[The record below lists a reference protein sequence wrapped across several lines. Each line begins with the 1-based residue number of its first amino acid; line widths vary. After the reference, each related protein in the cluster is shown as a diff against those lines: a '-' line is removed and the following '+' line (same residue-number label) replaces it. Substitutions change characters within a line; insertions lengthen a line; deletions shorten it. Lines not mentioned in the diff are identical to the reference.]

1 MLATRWRLY
10 LGPADDG
17 ARNMA
22 IDHALLD
29 RAART
34 DEAVFRI
41 YGWARPTLSLGVHE
55 KARLDPDVAA
65 ARGIDVVRRP
75 TGGRALLHHREITYS
90 VTAPTRGGS
99 LRETYAAINAILLG
113 ALQRLGVPATI
124 AERRGRPL
132 APDGAACFA
141 EPNEGELVV
150 DGRKLVGSAQR
161 RDEHALLQHGSI
173 LLGDDQAIVAELR
186 GSTAPPPAAT
196 LSAALGRDVSV
207 GDVHDA
213 LTAALRD
220 AVGSAASGA
229 RARLDGFDPSEI
241 ADDIAHHLTTYRDP
255 RWTYRR

>member
-1 MLATRWRLY
+1 
-10 LGPADDG
+10 
-17 ARNMA
+17 
-22 IDHALLD
+22 
-29 RAART
+29 
-34 DEAVFRI
+34 
-41 YGWARPTLSLGVHE
+41 VHE
-55 KARLDPDVAA
+55 KARLDPDVAV

-113 ALQRLGVPATI
+113 ALRRLGVPATI
-124 AERRGRPL
+124 AERSGRPL

-173 LLGDDQAIVAELR
+173 LLGDDQGIVAELR
-186 GSTAPPPAAT
+186 GSAAPPPAAT
-196 LSAALGRDVSV
+196 LSAALGRDVGV

-220 AVGSAASGA
+220 AVGSAASGE
-229 RARLDGFDPSEI
+229 RAHTRLDGFDPSEI
-241 ADDIAHHLTTYRDP
+241 TADVERHLSTYRDP
-255 RWTYRR
+255 KWTYRR

>member
-1 MLATRWRLY
+1 M

-29 RAART
+29 RASRT
-34 DEAVFRI
+34 DEAVFRL
-41 YGWARPTLSLGVHE
+41 YGWTRPTLSLGLNE
-55 KARLDPDVAA
+55 KARVDPAVAA

-75 TGGRALLHHREITYS
+75 TGGRALLHHREVTYS
-90 VTAPTRGGS
+90 VTAPTRGGA
-99 LRETYAAINAILLG
+99 LRDAYDAVNAILRD
-113 ALQRLGVPATI
+113 ALRRLGVPVTV

-141 EPNEGELVV
+141 EPNVGELVV

-161 RDEHALLQHGSI
+161 RDERAFLQHGSI
-173 LLGDDQAIVAELR
+173 LLGDDQALVAELR
-186 GSTAPPPAAT
+186 GGDAPPPAAT
-196 LSAALGRDVSV
+196 LAQALARDVTV

-220 AVGSAASGA
+220 AIRETPGAS
-229 RARLDGFDPSEI
+229 LHGFDAAEI
-241 ADDIAHHLTTYRDP
+241 AGDVERHLQTYRDP
-255 RWTYRR
+255 RWTFRR